1 MTTTSAPPATP
12 AAPPAAER
20 VDKDYPLS
28 RVPAHSRQGWFGV
41 LVVVGGFV
49 FFTPTMVTGGQ
60 VAGAFGFGTFLLLCA
75 VATAVLGLYISTLG
89 AASARTGLSTVLI
102 SRLTLGR
109 VGGKWASIVL
119 GGTQI
124 GWYGITVGIFANL
137 LASALGWSESWPL
150 AIFGGLLMATTA
162 YWGFKGI
169 EVLSWVSVPLMFA
182 LCIWITALS
191 LDEAGGI
198 GGLFATSGDSSITP
212 GMAITMMI
220 GTFIS
225 GGTQIGNWTRFARS
239 ARTAFLVCLGALLVV
254 ETAMLVFGGIGAI
267 AFDEADFTT
276 LLFTMGLA
284 GLGVFML
291 TFNLWTTNDN
301 AAYAFGV
308 AGSELFGKADKRPFI
323 IGGVIIGVALAVSG
337 LADSMTMFL
346 VTLGTVIPP
355 LGGVIIGTFLFVWR
369 RRDPGT
375 DLDNVPAFI
384 WPGIIAY
391 LLGTAAAAFG
401 SVTGIGSPAI
411 QGVLVAVIAAPI
423 CHWVAR
429 STRPAAVAASPAA
442 PAPDAA
448 QHANAQHTNA
458 QNGAGE

>member
-1 MTTTSAPPATP
+1 MTISSAPPVISEQAATS
-12 AAPPAAER
+12 ER
-20 VDKDYPLS
+20 VDKDYPLT
-28 RVPAHSRQGWFGV
+28 RVPAHARQGWFGV

-60 VAGAFGFGTFLLLCA
+60 VAGSFGFGQFLLLCA
-75 VATAVLGLYISTLG
+75 VATAVLALYIATLG
-89 AASARTGLSTVLI
+89 AASSRTGLSTVLI

-109 VGGKWASIVL
+109 VGGKWASLIL

-137 LASALGWSESWPL
+137 LASALGWTESWPL

-182 LCIWITALS
+182 LCIWITTIS
-191 LDEAGGI
+191 LNEVGGV
-198 GGLFATSGDSSITP
+198 GGLFSTTGDDSITP

-239 ARTAFLVCLGALLVV
+239 ARTAFLVCLGALVVV

-267 AFDEADFTT
+267 AFNEADFTT

-308 AGSELFGKADKRPFI
+308 AGAELVGKADKRPFI
-323 IGGVIIGVALAVSG
+323 VGGVIIGIALAVSG
-337 LADSMTMFL
+337 LADSMTLFL

-355 LGGVIIGTFLFVWR
+355 LGGVVIGTFLFVWR
-369 RRDPGT
+369 SRDPGT
-375 DLDNVPAFI
+375 DLNSVPAFV
-384 WPGIIAY
+384 WPGVIAY
-391 LLGTAAAAFG
+391 LLGTAAAGFG
-401 SVTGIGSPAI
+401 SVTGLGSPAI
-411 QGVLVAVIAAPI
+411 QGVLVAVVAAPV
-423 CHWVAR
+423 CHWIASRAR
-429 STRPAAVAASPAA
+429 
-442 PAPDAA
+442 
-448 QHANAQHTNA
+448 
-458 QNGAGE
+458 QNGAAA